1 MIQRDAR
8 LFQLWIPIR
17 EYDQRALM
25 TPLVKKERIRVCAAA
40 WKYFQDLAHDFLYGL
55 QVVPGQRKRPDG
67 ASTVRP
73 FQVRHETG
81 GSVLVADTDHVLAAG
96 LGVAHRT
103 VSTRVD
109 PLVVPLVGQVEAFQ

>member
-55 QVVPGQRKRPDG
+55 QIVPGQWKRPDG

-81 GSVLVADTDHVLAAG
+81 GSELVADTHHELTPG
-96 LGVAHRT
+96 MGVRN
-103 VSTRVD
+103 
-109 PLVVPLVGQVEAFQ
+109 